1 MQSIYFSPNYNLC
14 YSYDEIT
21 GESNCDSVYNLGSEP
36 EEEDEEE
43 EENSSADSRSDGGW
57 SLGSEYLNADGEI
70 AGFRD

>member
-1 MQSIYFSPNYNLC
+1 MQSIYFSPDYNLC

-21 GESNCDSVYNLGSEP
+21 GESNCDSVYSIGSEP
-36 EEEDEEE
+36 EEE